1 MADETD
7 PAGQYP
13 PGAQPES
20 TAPSAGPA
28 RPDPALTGQTPPAG
42 PSPGEDEQQTHVMP
56 PVQAPLAAD
65 PNPQDE
71 TRVQPPQVTYP
82 QNAPTQPPPSPPLP
96 PSYLPPG
103 YTEYGRPT
111 APPSPYGQPPYGQGY
126 PPSGYGQQPYGQSQ
140 YAPPPYSQQQPYGQP
155 AYQQPYGQPS
165 YGQQDHGAPAGAYP
179 TQQYQPPGSAR
190 DEAAVEEP
198 ARHRSLGWLWGTLVA
213 VAVIAIA
220 AVTVVLT
227 KPSFLYTK
235 KLSHTAVE
243 KTIQDQSKGRGD
255 YTNVSCPSGEDAKT
269 GTTFTC
275 TAAGGKKITV
285 NVTSS
290 DGDYVWTPAS

>member
-65 PNPQDE
+65 PDPQDE

-140 YAPPPYSQQQPYGQP
+140 YAPPPYSQQQPYGQSAVRDSRTPSRALRP
-155 AYQQPYGQPS
+155 AGPRRAGRRLLRPS
-165 YGQQDHGAPAGAYP
+165 STSRRVRPTTKPQSRRRLAPVPRLAVGDTRRAGRHCDRRCDRGAHQAVVPLHQEALAHGGRADHSGPVQGPRRLYKRLLPVRRGRQDRHDVHLYRRWRQEDHGK
-179 TQQYQPPGSAR
+179 
-190 DEAAVEEP
+190 
-198 ARHRSLGWLWGTLVA
+198 RHEQRW
-213 VAVIAIA
+213 
-220 AVTVVLT
+220 
-227 KPSFLYTK
+227 
-235 KLSHTAVE
+235 
-243 KTIQDQSKGRGD
+243 
-255 YTNVSCPSGEDAKT
+255 
-269 GTTFTC
+269 
-275 TAAGGKKITV
+275 
-285 NVTSS
+285 
-290 DGDYVWTPAS
+290 